1 MARHER
7 ASSDPAHD
15 QAERQLG
22 AILVAKNLLKLRFC
36 IICHNEMTDE
46 ICCNCESPTV
56 LKTSA

>member
-1 MARHER
+1 MTHRHD
-7 ASSDPAHD
+7 ASSSTAHD

-22 AILVAKNLLKLRFC
+22 TILVAKNLLQLRFC

-46 ICCNCESPTV
+46 ICCTCEAPTV